1 MKITLDLAKLVETG
15 KISGEEAERLKT
27 LAAPATASL
36 ALNILLAFGV
46 MAVAGGVIGLLP
58 VPSISLAVGLAL
70 CVAGIWLQ
78 IERREDWMVLGTIF
92 MLVGSIVA
100 ALSVAVLASGHPAA
114 LFAAAIAF
122 GVISWQTKSGLMAG
136 LAVLAL
142 SAALGGQTGYRDAT
156 YAIAIHQ
163 PTVSILLFSALAY
176 AAYVLSKRMGADN
189 ARVMII
195 AARTAILIVNV
206 AFLVGSIWG
215 DSLRLFSEQSGIAL
229 PAISRMT
236 FIVGWALAIIAA
248 AIFAVRANRPW
259 LVTTAAVFGS
269 IHFYTQWFERLGAT
283 PGSILFAGCL
293 ALGIAIMLMRYHRQ
307 KTA

>member
-1 MKITLDLAKLVETG
+1 MKITLDLGKLVETG
-15 KISGEEAERLKT
+15 KISNEEAERLKA
-27 LAAPATASL
+27 LAAPTTASL

-58 VPSISLAVGLAL
+58 EPSISLAVGTAL

-114 LFAAAIAF
+114 LFAATIAF
-122 GVISWQTKSGLMAG
+122 GIVAWQTKSGLMAG

-142 SAALGGQTGYRDAT
+142 SAALGGQTGYRNAT

-163 PTVSILLFSALAY
+163 PTVSILLFSALSY
-176 AAYVLSKRMGADN
+176 AAYLLSKRMAADN

-215 DSLRLFSEQSGIAL
+215 DTLRPFAEQFGFQ
-229 PAISRMT
+229 PPHISRMT
-236 FIVGWALAIIAA
+236 FIIGWALAIIAA
-248 AIFAVRANRPW
+248 AVFAVRANRPW
-259 LVTTAAVFGS
+259 LVTTCAVFGS
-269 IHFYTQWFERLGAT
+269 LHFYTQWFERLGAT
-283 PGSILFAGCL
+283 PVSILIAGCL
-293 ALGIAIMLMRYHRQ
+293 ALGIAILLMRYHRN
-307 KTA
+307 KAA